1 MSSLPVP
8 VSPTMRM
15 VLFIGAI
22 AEGLRAWQVRKLYRS
37 NGFRPDPA
45 NPATAI
51 DGVRRAMRATYQREM
66 DHLESHLSFLAS
78 TVHPAVAQGPERVA
92 EAWRIAEK
100 KLSGKQWCVG
110 EKYSIAD
117 IHLFRLYWRLKTA
130 LELPKG
136 ALSNLAAHHE
146 RMMARPAVQK
156 TIRIESE
163 IGYEL
168 PEWFPGKTPA

>member
-1 MSSLPVP
+1 MLFRSHTLNVYGIADKRLSDKEW
-8 VSPTMRM
+8 
-15 VLFIGAI
+15 VLGA
-22 AEGLRAWQVRKLYRS
+22 
-37 NGFRPDPA
+37 F
-45 NPATAI
+45 
-51 DGVRRAMRATYQREM
+51 
-66 DHLESHLSFLAS
+66 
-78 TVHPAVAQGPERVA
+78 
-92 EAWRIAEK
+92 
-100 KLSGKQWCVG
+100 
-110 EKYSIAD
+110 SIAD